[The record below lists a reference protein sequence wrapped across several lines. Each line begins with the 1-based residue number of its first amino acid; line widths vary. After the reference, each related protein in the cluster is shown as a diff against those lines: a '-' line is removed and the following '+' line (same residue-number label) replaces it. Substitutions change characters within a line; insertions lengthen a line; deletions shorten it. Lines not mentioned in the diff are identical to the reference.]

1 MSTSC
6 DQISTALVAFL
17 DGELG
22 ADDRQPVAEHVS
34 TCLTCRREIER
45 LTTVQ
50 GWVTSLPAVA
60 PGPTFDDDFWRQ
72 IAAEPTP
79 ITSRRTRGRALRWAV
94 PTLAAAALLALALR
108 SLTEA
113 PPASDAPAV
122 PSTRV
127 AAAPPAPPVK
137 AAAPQSAAKAAAEPA
152 KPAADPPA
160 QVANVETLRPE
171 DLPPELL
178 EHPELFLRLPV
189 VRRLETLEY
198 LGSVDDRP
206 SSDGG
211 AG

>member
-6 DQISTALVAFL
+6 DQISTELVAFL

-50 GWVTSLPAVA
+50 GWVTSRPAVA

-79 ITSRRTRGRALRWAV
+79 IASPRTRGRALRWAV
-94 PTLAAAALLALALR
+94 PTLAAAAVLALALR
-108 SLTEA
+108 SLTHV
-113 PPASDAPAV
+113 PPASDTPAV

-127 AAAPPAPPVK
+127 AAAPAAPPAK
-137 AAAPQSAAKAAAEPA
+137 AAAPQAAA
-152 KPAADPPA
+152 KPAAEPPA

-206 SSDGG
+206 SNDGG